1 MSKHDESAVRIRL
14 INAEARNIENPS
26 FQIPPQDIRES
37 LAVGD
42 FAKIGIEGA
51 GVGERFWV
59 RVTKELEDGLYQS
72 TLANNLIT
80 FSAEVGYR
88 FIFGPEHVL
97 GVYEKKEMP
106 SE

>member
-1 MSKHDESAVRIRL
+1 MSKHDEQAARIRL
-14 INAEARNIENPS
+14 INAEARSIKNPN
-26 FQIPPQDIRES
+26 FQIPPQDIREN
-37 LAVGD
+37 LMVGD

-59 RVTKELEDGLYQS
+59 KVTKALEDGLYQS

>member
-1 MSKHDESAVRIRL
+1 MSKYDESAVIIRL

-37 LAVGD
+37 LMVGD

-51 GVGERFWV
+51 GKGERFWV
-59 RVTKELEDGLYQS
+59 QVTKELEDGLYQS
-72 TLANNLIT
+72 ALVNNLIT

-97 GVYEKKEMP
+97 DVHARKKP
-106 SE
+106 

>member
-1 MSKHDESAVRIRL
+1 MSKHDEQVVKIRL
-14 INAEARNIENPS
+14 INAEARNIENPN

-37 LAVGD
+37 LMVGD

-51 GVGERFWV
+51 GTGERFWV
-59 RVTKELEDGLYQS
+59 KVTKELEDGLYQS
-72 TLANNLIT
+72 TIANNLIT
-80 FSAEVGYR
+80 FSAKVGYR

-97 GVYEKKEMP
+97 DVHVKKEVP